1 MDTMQRVFEHYNEA
15 LEYFPNDNIVG
26 IFLQGSQNYH
36 LDTEFSD
43 VDTKLI
49 VTPTLDEICF
59 NRAPHSTTHVRAN
72 DEHIDFKDVRLMLQT
87 FRKQNL
93 NFLEILFTDYKVINP
108 KYVDIWN
115 TLIEHRE
122 DIAHYNPYL
131 AIRAMKGVALEKFHA
146 MEHRYPAKI
155 AIIDKYGYD
164 GKQLSHLVRVEEYLQ
179 RYITGETYKECLISK
194 IPDYLIDLKLNKYG
208 LDEARVIANK
218 TITHI
223 DEICA
228 PYTKDSKWN
237 TSNKEVEELLDWAQG
252 SIIKRSL
259 SNELIKSF
267 EVM

>member
-15 LEYFPNDNIVG
+15 LEYFPKDNIVG

-43 VDTKLI
+43 VDTKLV
-49 VTPTLDEICF
+49 VTPTLDGICF

-72 DEHIDFKDVRLMLQT
+72 DEHIDFKDIRLMLQT

-108 KYVDIWN
+108 KYADIWD
-115 TLIEHRE
+115 TLVEHRE

-131 AIRAMKGVALEKFHA
+131 AVKAMKGVALEKFHA
-146 MEHRYPAKI
+146 MEHHYPAKELVL
-155 AIIDKYGYD
+155 AQYGYD

-179 RYITGETYKECLISK
+179 RYIAGETYKECLISK

-208 LDEARVIANK
+208 LDEARVIADK
-218 TITHI
+218 TIAHI

-228 PYTKDSKWN
+228 PYTKDSEWN
-237 TSNKEVEELLDWAQG
+237 TPNKEVEDLLDWAQG
-252 SIIKRSL
+252 TTIKRSL

-267 EVM
+267 EAM